1 LIVNDR
7 EAQVDPLVELDGQQL
22 ALLDVLRRSGDWSAS
37 FSELRDAGIEFPAS
51 IVEEL
56 ELIGL
61 PLERRAV
68 RRGALSSP
76 GVRLRPVTVATPLP
90 YAPPPDVT
98 DRLEAPP
105 PSAPAARIRVP
116 PLADLRS
123 VGARSVV
130 LVVAAVL
137 ALVVALA
144 ASAPSDRRSASGRR
158 HPSRAVANR
167 AATAVHALA
176 APRPR
181 AAPRKR
187 AVARPSPVRP
197 TPPERPGGALASEL
211 QASGHALLESGH
223 GGTAAA
229 RLSEALKATGERVS
243 DCVEP
248 ASEAC
253 LTYAYA
259 LYDLG
264 RALALEGRPAQ
275 AASVLEQ
282 RLRIDNQREVVA
294 TALEHVHA
302 ATGAPSPQRSAGRA
316 HTGTGPSGPS
326 RAGGVQAPA

>member
-7 EAQVDPLVELDGQQL
+7 EAHVDPLVELDGQQL
-22 ALLDVLRRSGDWSAS
+22 ALLEVLRRSGDWSAS

-76 GVRLRPVTVATPLP
+76 GVRLRPVTVATSMPC
-90 YAPPPDVT
+90 APPPDVA
-98 DRLEAPP
+98 DLLEAPP
-105 PSAPAARIRVP
+105 PSAPSVRIRVRP
-116 PLADLRS
+116 RIGTRP
-123 VGARSVV
+123 VV

-137 ALVVALA
+137 ALVVALVVALA
-144 ASAPSDRRSASGRR
+144 ASAPTDRRSASGRR

-167 AATAVHALA
+167 AATAVHPLA

-197 TPPERPGGALASEL
+197 TAPERPPGALASEL

-275 AASVLEQ
+275 AASVLEE

-302 ATGAPSPQRSAGRA
+302 ATGAPPPQRPAGRA
-316 HTGTGPSGPS
+316 HTGRGPSL
-326 RAGGVQAPA
+326 AGGVQAPA